1 MKKVIAFLTVI
12 IFLITF
18 SVNYYFE
25 FIGLGDPIRYDKDLI
40 YGYAPK
46 ENQKKKRFKNSFV
59 TINESGLRSIEN
71 WRSSKKKKILFIGD
85 SVTFGGSYIDDK
97 KIFSHLVC
105 DELMRFSCGNAGVN
119 GYGIINMVNRS
130 RYDER
135 IHDSDIVIFLFSA
148 LNFTR
153 EYTSSETAHFYL
165 NDHDFF
171 LSGLMEAISF
181 FSTKYDVN
189 YLLSKRDNTK
199 KYNHDREL
207 IDYSLEQL
215 AKEAKRLKKD
225 NKIVKIFLSVEKNSK
240 KSENRLNQ
248 YIFDRLEDFELENFY
263 FLKNTLNKVDYFV
276 DNIHLSSKGH
286 KIVAEKIISIISLTN

>member
-105 DELMRFSCGNAGVN
+105 DELIRFSCGNAGVN

-286 KIVAEKIISIISLTN
+286 KIVAEKIISVISLTN

>member
-71 WRSSKKKKILFIGD
+71 WRGSKKKKILFIGD

-105 DELMRFSCGNAGVN
+105 DELIRFSCGNAGVN

-165 NDHDFF
+165 NDHNFF

-215 AKEAKRLKKD
+215 AKEAKRLKKN
-225 NKIVKIFLSVEKNSK
+225 NKIVKIFLSVEKNNK

-248 YIFDRLEDFELENFY
+248 YIFDRLEDIELENFY
-263 FLKNTLNKVDYFV
+263 SLKNTLNKVDYFV

-286 KIVAEKIISIISLTN
+286 KIVAKKIISIISLTD

>member
-1 MKKVIAFLTVI
+1 VKKVIAFLSVFI
-12 IFLITF
+12 ILIIT

-40 YGYAPK
+40 YGFAPK
-46 ENQKKKRFKNSFV
+46 ENQKKKRFKSSLV

-71 WRSSKKKKILFIGD
+71 WRDSKKKKILFIGD

-105 DELMRFSCGNAGVN
+105 DELKRFFCGNAGVN

-135 IHDSDIVIFLFSA
+135 IHDTDIVIFLFSA

-189 YLLSKRDNTK
+189 YLLSKKDNTK

-215 AKEAKRLKKD
+215 ANEAKRLKKN
-225 NKIVKIFLSVEKNSK
+225 NKIVKIFLSVEKDNK
-240 KSENRLNQ
+240 KSENSLNQ
-248 YIFDRLEDFELENFY
+248 YIFDRLVNFEFENFY
-263 FLKNTLNKVDYFV
+263 YLENTLNKVDYFV

-286 KIVAEKIISIISLTN
+286 KIVAEKIISTISLTD

>member
-105 DELMRFSCGNAGVN
+105 DELIRFSCGNAGVN

>member
-71 WRSSKKKKILFIGD
+71 WRGSKKKKILFIGD

-105 DELMRFSCGNAGVN
+105 DELIRFSCGNAGVN

-165 NDHDFF
+165 NDHNFF

-215 AKEAKRLKKD
+215 AKEAKRLKKN
-225 NKIVKIFLSVEKNSK
+225 NKIVKIFLSVEKN
-240 KSENRLNQ
+240 
-248 YIFDRLEDFELENFY
+248 
-263 FLKNTLNKVDYFV
+263 KNV
-276 DNIHLSSKGH
+276 
-286 KIVAEKIISIISLTN
+286 LTEWYL

>member
-71 WRSSKKKKILFIGD
+71 WRGSKKKKILFIGD

-105 DELMRFSCGNAGVN
+105 DELIRFSCGNAGVN

-153 EYTSSETAHFYL
+153 EYTNSETAHFYL
-165 NDHDFF
+165 NDHNFF

-215 AKEAKRLKKD
+215 AKEAKRLKKN
-225 NKIVKIFLSVEKNSK
+225 NKIVKIFLSVEKNNK

-248 YIFDRLEDFELENFY
+248 YIFDRLEDIELENFY
-263 FLKNTLNKVDYFV
+263 SLKNTLNKVDYFV

-286 KIVAEKIISIISLTN
+286 KIVAKKIISIISLTD

>member
-1 MKKVIAFLTVI
+1 MKKVIAFLSVFI
-12 IFLITF
+12 ILITI

-40 YGYAPK
+40 YGFAPK
-46 ENQKKKRFKNSFV
+46 ENQKKERFKSSLV

-71 WRSSKKKKILFIGD
+71 WRDSKKKKILFIGD

-105 DELMRFSCGNAGVN
+105 NELKKFACGNAGVN

-135 IHDSDIVIFLFSA
+135 IHDADIIIFLFSA

-153 EYTSSETAHFYL
+153 EYTNSETAHFYL
-165 NDHDFF
+165 NDHDYY

-215 AKEAKRLKKD
+215 ANEAKRLKKN
-225 NKIVKIFLSVEKNSK
+225 NKIVKIFLSVEKDSK
-240 KSENRLNQ
+240 KSENRSNQ
-248 YIFDRLEDFELENFY
+248 YIFDRLVDFELENFY
-263 FLKNTLNKVDYFV
+263 SLENTLNKADYFV

-286 KIVAEKIISIISLTN
+286 KIVAEKIISTISLND